1 MEKMFKLFKKKKE
14 NNAEVELPPPPM
26 PPEAQRP
33 ALGKLEE
40 LPELPE
46 IEPAFPEIK
55 QEKPRFPEMPEE
67 APEHVEIPQVN
78 EHPTFMRRELQIPD
92 IHTEERF
99 TPKEIFDKTIKDT
112 APTRAAVLQSR
123 EIKPMFV
130 AVDDYSTLQTNTN
143 FVRTKLIEAEE
154 YLQRL
159 TDLKN
164 QELKAFDKWRKTLEQ
179 AESKLSYVD
188 KVIAEAQG

>member
-1 MEKMFKLFKKKKE
+1 MFKLFKKKKE
-14 NNAEVELPPPPM
+14 DNAEVELPPPPM

-33 ALGKLEE
+33 APGKLDE
-40 LPELPE
+40 LPELPD
-46 IEPAFPEIK
+46 IEPVFPEME
-55 QEKPRFPEMPEE
+55 QEDLRFPEFPEEMPE
-67 APEHVEIPQVN
+67 HIEIPQVK

-92 IHTEERF
+92 IHSEERF
-99 TPKEIFDKTIKDT
+99 TPKEIFDRTIKDT
-112 APTRAAVLQSR
+112 APSREAILQHK

-130 AVDDYSTLQTNTN
+130 AVDDYSTLQANTN

-164 QELKAFDKWRKTLEQ
+164 QELKAFDKWKKTLEQ

-188 KVIAEAQG
+188 KIIAEAQG